1 MMLRK
6 CVILLVAAVML
17 SCLSACGVP
26 VNQTLPVFEDAAV
39 IRSAW
44 WCPEPTEENYQQY
57 KDAGLNTLTLVNH
70 NFWQQNDFW
79 NSDAATLLD
88 RTQREGYYIG
98 TPNGFAEKTQ
108 TEKSLELAKKLG
120 LSVILSEGSYLF
132 DSIGQETNVYTDHTL
147 NYGDYTDTIVGV
159 FSGDEPSADKI
170 ADRAKHIAAAEQAFP
185 NAPYFCNLYPMYA
198 SAAEVL
204 KTNTYDEYLQRYG
217 EEFLSKQNGPKL
229 ISVDY
234 YPYQSGTELW
244 WLQNFKKVAEAAK
257 TYDADIHYYVQ
268 SCLHENGN
276 YYEQTAADLRLQVQV
291 ALCFGASAYSYY
303 LYDTAGTATSGYEQG
318 LVMRDDTPSPFYGYA
333 QEVNAEVAAMEDAL
347 LHYDYVSTKVLSG
360 SEMDYQTGAYSILSK
375 KEPDFSDCV
384 VATGATAGNR
394 ALVSLFRDKA
404 GNEAYYVVD
413 FYDHGSLEREEG
425 TSVTLQLPNMKQA
438 AVYGTTAKL
447 SGDIRQVENG
457 VFTMELQPGEG
468 CLIVPFVK

>member
-1 MMLRK
+1 ML
-6 CVILLVAAVML
+6 
-17 SCLSACGVP
+17 
-26 VNQTLPVFEDAAV
+26 
-39 IRSAW
+39 
-44 WCPEPTEENYQQY
+44 
-57 KDAGLNTLTLVNH
+57 
-70 NFWQQNDFW
+70 NF
-79 NSDAATLLD
+79 
-88 RTQREGYYIG
+88 R
-98 TPNGFAEKTQ
+98 
-108 TEKSLELAKKLG
+108 
-120 LSVILSEGSYLF
+120 
-132 DSIGQETNVYTDHTL
+132 
-147 NYGDYTDTIVGV
+147 
-159 FSGDEPSADKI
+159 
-170 ADRAKHIAAAEQAFP
+170 
-185 NAPYFCNLYPMYA
+185 
-198 SAAEVL
+198 
-204 KTNTYDEYLQRYG
+204 
-217 EEFLSKQNGPKL
+217 
-229 ISVDY
+229 
-234 YPYQSGTELW
+234 
-244 WLQNFKKVAEAAK
+244 KVAEAAK

-276 YYEQTAADLRLQVQV
+276 YFEQSESDLRLQVQV

-360 SEMDYQTGAYSILSK
+360 SEIDYQTGAYSVLSK

-384 VATGATAGNR
+384 VAIGATAGNR

-447 SGDIRQVENG
+447 SGDIRPVEDG

-468 CLIVPFVK
+468 CLIVPFVT